1 MKTYRIR
8 RAPALSFCLLA
19 LCACGRDDTPATEP
33 SPPAA
38 AAAAVPA
45 APDNPDRLRERAERA
60 MRDNRLYAPAGDNA
74 IEYFLAARDRQ
85 PDDAR
90 VHAALIELQ
99 PYLLIATEQVLERG
113 ESEQAQRLLQ
123 LLVRVDAQA
132 PALPRLQAMLD
143 QVLRSSAAQQ
153 AGLAADIRAGDTTTV
168 AAAVKPASN
177 ADAPPASAAATA
189 GVAALPAPIPEAEV
203 VQPASQPVPAPQ
215 APQAV
220 SSRPAPVAAATATT
234 HPRLLQDAQPR
245 YPLPALRGRIE
256 GAVEV
261 AFDIQ
266 PDGSVRNARMLSAT
280 PEGVFDAAA
289 LAVATRWRFEPSGQS
304 HRSRRTV
311 RFRLPD

>member
-8 RAPALSFCLLA
+8 RALALSFCLLA
-19 LCACGRDDTPATEP
+19 LCACGRHDTPAPEP
-33 SPPAA
+33 SPAPPAA
-38 AAAAVPA
+38 AAPAVP
-45 APDNPDRLRERAERA
+45 DNLDRLRERAERA

-90 VHAALIELQ
+90 AHAALVELQ

-132 PALPRLQAMLD
+132 PALPRLQLMLD
-143 QVLRSSAAQQ
+143 QAQQRSAAQQ
-153 AGLAADIRAGDTTTV
+153 ASLAADIRAGDTTVV
-168 AAAVKPASN
+168 AAAVKPISGVDAS
-177 ADAPPASAAATA
+177 PVSATA
-189 GVAALPAPIPEAEV
+189 TVSVAALPAPIPEAENT
-203 VQPASQPVPAPQ
+203 PAAPPPAPAQ
-215 APQAV
+215 ETAMP
-220 SSRPAPVAAATATT
+220 RPAPVVAVRGAT

-304 HRSRRTV
+304 HRSQRTV